1 MSYSCGI
8 DSETCMSSSAAMW
21 LNDVFSVVVWTINEV
36 YGSVLVGRIN
46 SVFVLFI
53 VIVKKRI
60 IDRLVL

>member
-1 MSYSCGI
+1 
-8 DSETCMSSSAAMW
+8 MSSSAAMW